1 MTTDLYNFKNEKTG
15 TIDLPERLFGAKWN
29 ETLVK
34 QVLDAQIANKRQPWA
49 HAKDRSEVRGGG
61 IKPWRQKGTGRARA
75 GSSRSPLWR
84 HGGKAHGPRNEKDYS
99 QKINKKMKRV
109 AFFSALSR
117 KMKEG
122 EVKFFENF
130 VIDAPKTKVLAA
142 PLRELLAMPKGTK
155 RYDVLLVANGNDK
168 NLVRASSNLQKAKAI
183 EAGSLNIYDILN
195 HKHVFIEKDA
205 VATIEKHYKV

>member
-75 GSSRSPLWR
+75 RFQPFADCGVS
-84 HGGKAHGPRNEKDYS
+84 GGKAHGPRNEKDYS
-99 QKINKKMKRV
+99 QKVNKKMKRV

-122 EVKFFENF
+122 EVKIFENF
-130 VIDAPKTKVLAA
+130 VIDAPKTKVLG
-142 PLRELLAMPKGTK
+142 RS
-155 RYDVLLVANGNDK
+155 
-168 NLVRASSNLQKAKAI
+168 ASRISRDAERHQAI
-183 EAGSLNIYDILN
+183 
-195 HKHVFIEKDA
+195 
-205 VATIEKHYKV
+205 